1 MKISKEEKQRIKAER
16 QRVHD
21 IIKYDVNRKYFGD
34 WTPDGLNATY
44 NSPMPVNFYTGI
56 LSVDKIC
63 DALWNEMSYN
73 PERFGTVSPFK
84 INGKNS
90 LEFFIN
96 KEIDIYDNNFE
107 VLTNLQAYLS
117 RFWNMAL
124 QYDKDFMITNRFKST
139 NILISTKIRPGE
151 KPIPSA
157 TYRMLGYLRD
167 SIHKIASQN
176 LQDFENK
183 AIYRNQI
190 IETVK
195 EKHPKLF
202 RPATPVY
209 VAPVQESTNDEL
221 EKYMSDKK
229 YLIDAIWNKNSEI
242 MDTQMRIDTLN
253 EFENPGDTSNDTALL
268 KKQKADLKNLE
279 TNLQLI
285 TQRIQKIKQQ
295 QYEH

>member
-157 TYRMLGYLRD
+157 TYRPLGYLRD

>member
-34 WTPDGLNATY
+34 WTPDELNATY
-44 NSPMPVNFYTGI
+44 NSPTPVNFYTGI

-84 INGKNS
+84 FNGKNS
-90 LEFFIN
+90 LDFFIN
-96 KEIDIYDNNFE
+96 QEIDIYDNNFE

-117 RFWNMAL
+117 RFLELAL

-157 TYRMLGYLRD
+157 TYTMLGYLRD

-176 LQDFENK
+176 LQDFGNK

-202 RPATPVY
+202 RPVTPVY
-209 VAPVQESTNDEL
+209 AVPVHESTNEEL
-221 EKYMSDKK
+221 EKCISDKN
-229 YLIDAIWNKNSEI
+229 YLVGAIWNKNSEI

-253 EFENPGDTSNDTALL
+253 EFENPGDTNNDAALL

>member
-34 WTPDGLNATY
+34 WTPDELNTTY
-44 NSPMPVNFYTGI
+44 NSPTPVNFYTGI

-84 INGKNS
+84 FNGKNS
-90 LEFFIN
+90 LDFFIN

-117 RFWNMAL
+117 RFLELAL

-202 RPATPVY
+202 RPVTPVY
-209 VAPVQESTNDEL
+209 AVPVHESTNEEL
-221 EKYMSDKK
+221 EKCISDKN
-229 YLIDAIWNKNSEI
+229 YLVGAIWNKNSEI

-253 EFENPGDTSNDTALL
+253 EFENPGDTNNDAALL

>member
-16 QRVHD
+16 QRVHNV
-21 IIKYDVNRKYFGD
+21 IKYDVNRKYFGD
-34 WTPDGLNATY
+34 WTPDELNATY
-44 NSPMPVNFYTGI
+44 NSPKPVDFYIGV

-84 INGKNS
+84 FNGKNS

-96 KEIDIYDNNFE
+96 KEIDLEDNNFAI
-107 VLTNLQAYLS
+107 LTNLQAYLS
-117 RFWNMAL
+117 RFWKTAL

-157 TYRMLGYLRD
+157 TYTMLGYLRD

-209 VAPVQESTNDEL
+209 AAPVQESTNDEL

-268 KKQKADLKNLE
+268 NKQKEDLKNLE

-295 QYEH
+295 REY